1 MKVRYINSYQCVLV
15 VSSLDSLPL
24 LFVLQNA
31 MGHDDPSRPFHF
43 KFPFGNAFKSIL
55 SKSNLIIE
63 MINQLRQQMK
73 KKMEVKARI
82 NLVSGINLK
91 C

>member
-15 VSSLDSLPL
+15 VSALDSLPL

-31 MGHDDPSRPFHF
+31 MGHDHPSLPFDF
-43 KFPFGNAFKSIL
+43 YFLFENTFKSIL
-55 SKSNLIIE
+55 IKSNLINE
-63 MINQLRQQMK
+63 MIYQLRQQMK
-73 KKMEVKARI
+73 KKMKVKARI

>member
-31 MGHDDPSRPFHF
+31 MGHDDQSLPFHF
-43 KFPFGNAFKSIL
+43 KFPFRNAFKSIL
-55 SKSNLIIE
+55 IKSNLIIE
-63 MINQLRQQMK
+63 MINQPRQDNK
-73 KKMEVKARI
+73 
-82 NLVSGINLK
+82 
-91 C
+91 